1 MGPQIMA
8 QVVLAAEEEA
18 ESTSSGLSLLLPAS
32 SELWAGIIAFAVIF
46 LVVWKWVV
54 PTLNA
59 TLAKR
64 QEAERSRL
72 QEAEDAKLEAEKL
85 VGDYQKQL
93 AGARTEAAQI
103 VEEARAAAESVRTET
118 VERAQS
124 EAEDIISRAR
134 DEAAAE
140 SGRALAEARRQVAD
154 LSLDLAEKVVG
165 RSLDRHAQQGLVDEF
180 LSELEREPEA

>member
-1 MGPQIMA
+1 MGPQILA

-18 ESTSSGLSLLLPAS
+18 ESADSGLSLLLPAS

-46 LVVWKWVV
+46 LVVWKWVI

-59 TLAKR
+59 TLEKR

-72 QEAEDAKLEAEKL
+72 REAEEAKEEAGKL
-85 VGDYQKQL
+85 ADEYREQL

-103 VEEARAAAESVRTET
+103 VEEARAAAETVRTET

-124 EAEDIISRAR
+124 EAEDIVSRAR
-134 DEAAAE
+134 EEAAAE

-165 RSLDRHAQQGLVDEF
+165 RSLDRQAQQGLVDDF
-180 LSELEREPEA
+180 LAELESDG